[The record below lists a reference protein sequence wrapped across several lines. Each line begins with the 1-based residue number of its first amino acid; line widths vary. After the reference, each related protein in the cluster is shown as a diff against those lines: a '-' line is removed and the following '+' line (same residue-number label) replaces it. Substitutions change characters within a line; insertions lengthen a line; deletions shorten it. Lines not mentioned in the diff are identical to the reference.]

1 MKLRKMLALMLA
13 LVMALG
19 ALTACGGSAASEPA
33 ESTEAPAEEEAEA
46 PAEEE
51 AEAPAEEEA
60 EAPAEE
66 ETAADPNTPLVVGYS
81 PFSSKF
87 SPFFAETAYDQDAQG
102 MTQLALYPMDRLGQV
117 VYKGI
122 EGETI
127 PYNGTD
133 YTYTG
138 PADIEVVE
146 NEDGTVDYN
155 IQLRDDIVFS
165 DGEPLTIDDVIFS
178 MYVILDPTY
187 DGSATL
193 SAMPITGIAEYQNGV
208 ASLASLIAGAGEDN
222 TDFTYWTEEQQKA
235 FWEGAKGASVAIA
248 QEIVDYCVANG
259 YNEEGDVV
267 GAAANWG
274 FEVPEGGTVEDF
286 GAVMMEAYG
295 NDIGALVAT
304 ENAGSSIEDVFP
316 GYSEYTVGIETGD
329 SAPNVAG
336 IVKTGDYS
344 MTVTTDYLDAQTIY
358 QLGISIAPMHYYGDA
373 SLYDYDNNMFGFP
386 KGDLSSVRAKTTQPM
401 GAGPYK
407 FIKYEN
413 GVINYEANENYFKG
427 EPKTKYINFRE
438 VQDVDKLNGVIA
450 GDIDV
455 TDPSYS
461 KDTATAIAQQ
471 NGGDVT
477 GDVIT
482 TNTVDNLGYGY
493 IALNAKNVCVAGDP
507 ASDASKNLRKAFA
520 TIFSV
525 YRDVAIDSYYGE
537 AAEVINYPIS
547 NTSWAAPHP
556 TDEGYAIAFSKD
568 VEGNDIYTS
577 DMSAEDKYAAAK
589 EAALGFFEA
598 AGYTVENGKVTAAPE
613 GAKTE
618 YEVMIP
624 ADGTGDHPAF
634 MILTESKAALEEIG
648 INLIINDLS
657 NSSDLWTALEA
668 LQGEMW
674 CAAWGATP
682 DPDMTQVYY
691 ADVANG
697 PTTEA
702 GKNPFGG
709 PAQGGSSYM
718 YCIAD
723 EELDELIVDARMSTD
738 QAYRKEMYKACLDII
753 IDWACEVPTY
763 QRQNCIIFSTE
774 RVNIDSVTP
783 DITTYY
789 PWLSEIEN
797 ITLK

>member
-13 LVMALG
+13 LAMALG

-33 ESTEAPAEEEAEA
+33 ESAEA

-51 AEAPAEEEA
+51 AEAPAEE
-60 EAPAEE
+60 PAEE
-66 ETAADPNTPLVVGYS
+66 PESEPAEEPAEEPEQKTDPNTPLVVGYS

-87 SPFFAETAYDQDAQG
+87 SPFFAETAYDQDAAS
-102 MTQLALYPMDRLGQV
+102 MTQLGLYPLDRLGQV
-117 VYKGI
+117 VFKGI

-138 PADIEVVE
+138 PADIEIVE
-146 NEDGTVDYN
+146 NEDGTADYN
-155 IQLRDDIVFS
+155 ITLRDDLVFS
-165 DGEPLTIDDVIFS
+165 DGEPVTIDDVIFS

-193 SAMPITGIAEYQNGV
+193 SAMPITG
-208 ASLASLIAGAGEDN
+208 LADYTSGMTQLLGLLLDAGEDN
-222 TDFTYWTEEQQKA
+222 TDFSLWDEETQQN
-235 FWEGAKGASVAIA
+235 FWKEVKVALPESIKG
-248 QEIVDYCVANG
+248 YLVANG
-259 YNEEGDVV
+259 YNAEEDTPDVWM
-267 GAAANWG
+267 ANWG
-274 FEVPEGGTVEDF
+274 FEVPAEATDEEIFDIMLEQYEGDAAALYNTEKADGID
-286 GAVMMEAYG
+286 AYF
-295 NDIGALVAT
+295 
-304 ENAGSSIEDVFP
+304 ENYDT
-316 GYSEYTVGIETGD
+316 YTVGVQTGEA
-329 SAPNVAG
+329 APNVAG
-336 IVKTGDYS
+336 IKKTGDYS
-344 MTVTTDYLDAQTIY
+344 MTVSTDYLDAQTIY
-358 QLGISIAPMHYYGDA
+358 QIGVSIAPMHYYGDA

-386 KGDLSSVRAKTTQPM
+386 KGDLSLIRSKTTEPM

-407 FIKYEN
+407 FIKFEN
-413 GVINYEANENYFKG
+413 GVINFEANENYFKG

-438 VQDVDKLNGVIA
+438 VQDVDKKNGVVA

-455 TDPSYS
+455 TDPSFN
-461 KDTATAIAQQ
+461 KDVASAIAQE
-471 NGGDVT
+471 NGGELT

-482 TNTVDNLGYGY
+482 TSLVDNLGYGY
-493 IALNAKNVCVAGDP
+493 IALNAANVNVGGDP
-507 ASDASKNLRKAFA
+507 GSDASKNLRKAFA

-525 YRDVAIDSYYGE
+525 YRDVAIDSYYGD

-547 NTSWAAPHP
+547 NTSWAAPHA
-556 TDEGYAIAFSKD
+556 TDEGYALAFSKD
-568 VEGNDIYTS
+568 VDGNDIYTS
-577 DMSAEDKYAAAK
+577 DMSPEDKYEAAK
-589 EAALGFFEA
+589 AAALGFFEA
-598 AGYTVENGKVTAAPE
+598 AGYTVEDGKVTAAPE
-613 GAKTE
+613 GAKLE

-634 MILTESKAALEEIG
+634 MILTEAKTALEEIG

-668 LQGEMW
+668 VQGEMW

-691 ADVANG
+691 SDVENG
-697 PTTEA
+697 PTTEE

-723 EELDELIVDARMSTD
+723 EELDELIIDARMSTD

-753 IDWACEVPTY
+753 IDWACEIPTY

-774 RVNIDSVTP
+774 RVNIDTVTP

-789 PWLSEIEN
+789 GWMSEIEN
-797 ITLK
+797 IELK